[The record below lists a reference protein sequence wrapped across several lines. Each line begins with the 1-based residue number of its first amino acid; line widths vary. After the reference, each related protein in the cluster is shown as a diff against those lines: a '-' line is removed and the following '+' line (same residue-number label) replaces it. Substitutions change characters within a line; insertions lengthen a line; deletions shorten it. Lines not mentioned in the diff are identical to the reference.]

1 VSPPAGEMRTGDTA
15 TADPAGRPGTDAPP
29 GDTDAPGEPSGGPSP
44 TGDGAAAPRHGLHPG
59 LVVAGLTAVLALPLV
74 VALAALHSP
83 RWYPLLDL
91 AQTEMRVRDVG
102 TRHTPLVGLIGR
114 VVVDGRSS
122 SHPGP
127 ISFYALAPVYRL
139 LGGGAW
145 GLLAGV
151 VVLNVAALA
160 LAMWMAVRR
169 GGAALAVGVAAAVAL
184 LLRSYGT
191 RVLTEPWNPYMPV
204 LWWLVALLAVWSVL
218 CDDLAML
225 PVAVFAGSFCMQ
237 THVSYLGLAAGMV
250 AVAFGAVVVALVR
263 RWADWSARRRL
274 LAWTGGSLA
283 LGVVLWIPP
292 LLDQLRNDPG
302 NARQVLDYF
311 RDPPTGPLGLSRG
324 AELYATHLNLWRFLV
339 GDQGTTGSALPAIA
353 LVALWLAAAAVAWRR
368 PGTPPALR
376 RLHAVIAVALALG
389 LVSSAR
395 IVGQVWFYLT
405 LWAWGIT
412 ALILVAVG
420 WTAASALAG
429 GGERA
434 RRLARAVP
442 ALAAAVLV
450 VCTVQ
455 FTVRATGAEVS
466 QPRLSA
472 QVAALAPP
480 TRAALDPRGR
490 HLVTWTDPTALGSTG
505 WGLLNDLERAG
516 FTVGVIPAHG
526 VGATPHRV
534 LPAREATD
542 EVHVAVGP
550 DIAAW
555 RARPGALEVAR
566 VDARTPA
573 ERRTYA
579 RLRAGVQDA
588 LAAPGKP
595 HAAADIDGGL
605 FSLYLDTDL
614 PAATRRDIQRM
625 IDLGS
630 PTAVFVAPVA
640 PA

>member
-1 VSPPAGEMRTGDTA
+1 MSPPAGEMRTGDTA
-15 TADPAGRPGTDAPP
+15 TADPAGRPGADAPADANAAP
-29 GDTDAPGEPSGGPSP
+29 TAPGEPA
-44 TGDGAAAPRHGLHPG
+44 GDSAAPRRRGLHPG

-74 VALAALHSP
+74 VALVALHSP

-139 LGGGAW
+139 LGEGAW

-151 VVLNVAALA
+151 VVLNVVALA

-169 GGAALAVGVAAAVAL
+169 GGTALALGVAGATSL
-184 LLRSYGT
+184 LLSSYGT

-204 LWWLVALLAVWSVL
+204 LWWLVTLLAVWSVL
-218 CDDLAML
+218 CGDVVML

-237 THVSYLGLAAGMV
+237 THVSYLGLAAGTV

-263 RWADWSARRRL
+263 RWGDRAARRRL

-283 LGVVLWIPP
+283 LGVVLWLPP
-292 LLDQLRNDPG
+292 LIDQVRHDPG
-302 NARQVLDYF
+302 NARQVVDYF
-311 RDPPTGPLGLSRG
+311 RDPPTAPLGLTRG
-324 AELYATHLNLWRFLV
+324 AELLATHLNLWRFLV
-339 GDQGTTGSALPAIA
+339 GDQGTTGSVLPALA
-353 LVALWLAAAAVAWRR
+353 LVAVWLVAAVVAWRR
-368 PGTPPALR
+368 PGTPAALR
-376 RLHAVIAVALALG
+376 ALHGVIGVALVLG

-395 IVGQVWFYLT
+395 IVGQLWFYLT
-405 LWAWGIT
+405 LWAWAIT

-420 WTAASALAG
+420 WTAAVALAAG
-429 GGERA
+429 GDRG
-434 RRLARAVP
+434 RRLARVVP

-450 VCTVQ
+450 VCTLQ

-466 QPRLSA
+466 EPRLSA
-472 QVAALAPP
+472 QVAAIAPR
-480 TRAALDPRGR
+480 TRAALDPGGR
-490 HLVTWTDPTALGSTG
+490 YLVTWTDPTALGSTG
-505 WGLLNDLERAG
+505 WGLLNELERAG
-516 FTVGVIPAHG
+516 FDVGVIPAHG

-534 LPAREATD
+534 MPAGAATA

-550 DIAAW
+550 DVAVW
-555 RARPGALEVAR
+555 RAKPGARQVVRAD
-566 VDARTPA
+566 VRTPA
-573 ERRTYA
+573 ERRTYQ
-579 RLRAGVQDA
+579 RLRAGVEDA
-588 LAAPGKP
+588 LAARGRP
-595 HAAADIDGGL
+595 HAAADVDGGL
-605 FSLYLDTDL
+605 FALYLDTGL
-614 PAATRRDIQRM
+614 PPATRRDIQRM
-625 IDLGS
+625 IDIGS
-630 PTAVFVAPVA
+630 PTAVFVAPPAPPA